1 MANHCFSPS
10 VTLLLV
16 GIAAA
21 SLAACGD
28 QSSATSTANSMQA
41 GGAPLTDPTQ
51 VDADRVADI
60 EQKERELAA
69 REAELALKEREQELA
84 RREAALQ
91 ASQSA
96 PAKSPA
102 PTPAKAPARTAPVAA
117 APAPAKAAPEA
128 APPILVPAGTELAI
142 GLSADVST
150 KTAKVGD
157 LVDGR
162 LASDLMVDGRRAVAA
177 GSPVRGSVTE
187 VVSGSNKIGGVPTLA
202 MSFDRVEL
210 EDGTAIAIRGHM
222 LQQGKSETAKDTAK
236 IVGGTAAGAII
247 GHQIDDDKGKIIG
260 GLLGGAAGAV
270 AAKKTGGEVEIPA
283 GTVVVVAVDAPFE
296 VNGG

>member
-1 MANHCFSPS
+1 MANHCFSPP

-28 QSSATSTANSMQA
+28 PSGAAPTSNSMQA
-41 GGAPLTDPTQ
+41 AAPLADTTPP
-51 VDADRVADI
+51 DAERAAEVEQI
-60 EQKERELAA
+60 ERDLAA

-91 ASQSA
+91 ARQSA
-96 PAKSPA
+96 LAKSPA
-102 PTPAKAPARTAPVAA
+102 PMPAKSSARALPVAA
-117 APAPAKAAPEA
+117 APAPAKVAPA
-128 APPILVPAGTELAI
+128 IAPPILVPAGTELSI
-142 GLSADVST
+142 GLSADLST
-150 KTAKVGD
+150 KTAKIGD
-157 LVDGR
+157 PVDGR
-162 LASDLMVDGRRAVAA
+162 LASDLIVDGRRAVPA

-202 MSFDRVEL
+202 MSFDRMEL
-210 EDGTAIAIRGHM
+210 EDGTAIAISGRM
-222 LQQGKSETAKDTAK
+222 LQQAKSETAKDTAK
-236 IVGGTAAGAII
+236 IVGGAAAGAII
-247 GHQIDDDKGKIIG
+247 GHQIDDDKGKFIG